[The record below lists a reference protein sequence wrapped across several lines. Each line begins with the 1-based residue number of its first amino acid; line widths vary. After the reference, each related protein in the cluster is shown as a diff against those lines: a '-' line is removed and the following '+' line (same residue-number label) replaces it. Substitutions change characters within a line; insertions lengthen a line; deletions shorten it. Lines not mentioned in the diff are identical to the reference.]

1 MLSLVKPPHCLLFLF
16 GLLLLFV
23 VSLFIFFFYKM
34 WYFCDYIDITLLDNQ
49 EKMSVSCTSETI
61 IPKMKWQNPQ
71 NRVITIELSRG
82 CLHANIFLFYT
93 QLNVV
98 YEKSHYTRSLFEHLF
113 VFCTWKTTA
122 AECTRRIMVS
132 WQGEGDKWHVS
143 YQQAPRASPK
153 SNYR

>member
-49 EKMSVSCTSETI
+49 EKMI

-82 CLHANIFLFYT
+82 CLHAHIFLFYT
-93 QLNVV
+93 QLGSSLREKPLHSQFVWTFVRFLHMEDNCCRVYHAYNGVV
-98 YEKSHYTRSLFEHLF
+98 TRGG
-113 VFCTWKTTA
+113 
-122 AECTRRIMVS
+122 R
-132 WQGEGDKWHVS
+132 
-143 YQQAPRASPK
+143 
-153 SNYR
+153 

>member
-16 GLLLLFV
+16 GLFVCCCCLLFV

-82 CLHANIFLFYT
+82 CLHAHIFLFYT
-93 QLNVV
+93 QLGGSLR
-98 YEKSHYTRSLFEHLF
+98 EKPLHSQF
-113 VFCTWKTTA
+113 VCSA
-122 AECTRRIMVS
+122 HGRQLLQSVPCV
-132 WQGEGDKWHVS
+132 
-143 YQQAPRASPK
+143 
-153 SNYR
+153 